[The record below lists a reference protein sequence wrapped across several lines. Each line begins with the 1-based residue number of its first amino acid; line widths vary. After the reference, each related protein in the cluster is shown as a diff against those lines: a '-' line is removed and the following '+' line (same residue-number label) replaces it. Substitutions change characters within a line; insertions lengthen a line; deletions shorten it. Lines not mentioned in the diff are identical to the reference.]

1 MTRRLKADGDVW
13 RPVLNEANGTCNVV
27 FFCDSNGQR
36 PYRVVPVEEGLTEDG
51 LASLSEDALRS
62 LFERSG
68 SMGASQP

>member
-1 MTRRLKADGDVW
+1 MAKRLKADGDVW
-13 RPVLNEANGTCNVV
+13 RPVLNEVDGACNVV

-36 PYRVVPVEEGLTEDG
+36 PYRVVVVEEGLTEDG
-51 LASLSEDALRS
+51 FATLSEDSLRS